1 MSINP
6 SVIPNL
12 RRHRAVSEDDPATDT
27 ERAYLEVIAYLAD
40 RNEPVFA
47 AQLARWFHVRPPT
60 VTHMVKQLE
69 HKAYITRDESHHIT
83 LTASGQVLAD
93 TIVRR
98 HRQLERFL
106 FDIMGVPWHLV
117 HQEASRLEPALSP
130 LLEARIL
137 ALVGDATTCPHG
149 NPIPGNGAL
158 LRGHTQLHL
167 APSGARFQIT
177 RIDEEA
183 GEDTCTLQFLAV
195 HGLLPEVE
203 LSVLQQSPTFGL
215 RVRHGKHQVSITPHV
230 AMLVWG
236 EVLG

>member
-1 MSINP
+1 MAIN
-6 SVIPNL
+6 SAVVPNL
-12 RRHRAVSEDDPATDT
+12 RRHRAVSEEDQATDT

-40 RNEPVFA
+40 RHEPVFA

-60 VTHMVKQLE
+60 VTNMVQRLE
-69 HKAYITRDESHHIT
+69 HKRYITRDDSHHIM
-83 LTASGQVLAD
+83 LTSSGQLLAD

-117 HQEASRLEPALSP
+117 HQEAGKLEPALSP
-130 LLEARIL
+130 LLEARIF

-149 NPIPGNGAL
+149 NPIPGSGAI
-158 LRGHTQLHL
+158 LRGATQLHL
-167 APSGARFQIT
+167 APSGAHFQIT

-195 HGLLPEVE
+195 HGLLPDVE
-203 LSVLQQSPTFGL
+203 LTVLQQSPTFGL
-215 RVRHGKHQVSITPHV
+215 RVRHAKHQVSITRHV
-230 AMLVWG
+230 AMLIWG
-236 EVLG
+236 VVVS

>member
-1 MSINP
+1 MALTSPMSA
-6 SVIPNL
+6 NL
-12 RRHRAVSEDDPATDT
+12 RRHRATSEEEHATDT
-27 ERAYLEVIAYLAD
+27 ERAYLEVITYLAD

-60 VTHMVKQLE
+60 VTNMVQRLE
-69 HKAYITRDESHHIT
+69 QKGYITRDDSHHIA
-83 LTASGQVLAD
+83 LTATGQELAN

-117 HQEASRLEPALSP
+117 HQEAGKLEPALSP

-137 ALVGDATTCPHG
+137 ALVGNASTCPHG
-149 NPIPGNGAL
+149 NPIPGSGAV
-158 LRGHTQLHL
+158 LRGAMQLHL
-167 APSGARFQIT
+167 APSGARFLIT

-195 HGLLPEVE
+195 HGLTPDTE
-203 LSVLQQSPTFGL
+203 LAVLQQSPTFGL

-230 AMLVWG
+230 AMLIWG
-236 EVLG
+236 EVVA